1 VLYSTA
7 RFIIEF
13 YREHEQALVMGLSLT
28 QWIALGFLALGAGLL
43 VKLRTTAPVRE
54 APATA

>member
-1 VLYSTA
+1 
-7 RFIIEF
+7 
-13 YREHEQALVMGLSLT
+13 LT